1 MLAREKRVHCT
12 RPGAQHTW
20 KRDLRGACTLATRF
34 SRCFCAPATHH
45 LSSFFGAARLRTVQ
59 VVQPLRL
66 DEILLEDECVYSR
79 EELKEMLDMI
89 HEGNKLQVAT
99 ACAPCRILGAT
110 P

>member
-1 MLAREKRVHCT
+1 
-12 RPGAQHTW
+12 
-20 KRDLRGACTLATRF
+20 
-34 SRCFCAPATHH
+34 
-45 LSSFFGAARLRTVQ
+45 VQ